1 MLYPNS
7 ERKTVLLTDP
17 KNGESRRLP
26 IDSKP
31 LRELSEHRT
40 RVKND
45 ELVFPSYDRKGKVV
59 PLNDVKGSFDLALTD
74 AGITNFRFHD
84 LRHTFASHYMISVGQ
99 LYTLSKILGHKDLKM
114 TQPYVKLSSQF
125 IDGERDRTDTIWTPA
140 PNADTTTSAQT
151 PR

>member
-84 LRHTFASHYMISVGQ
+84 VGWGGWIRTNTGLINSEVPYQ
-99 LYTLSKILGHKDLKM
+99 LDHAPAVPHSKSSIADFTL
-114 TQPYVKLSSQF
+114 
-125 IDGERDRTDTIWTPA
+125 
-140 PNADTTTSAQT
+140 
-151 PR
+151 